1 MSEETQLGGL
11 PKENESE
18 LSLEDI
24 EKLFGDLL
32 EQMSAASKK
41 MTLLGK
47 RIREATA
54 TEDPIINMEELEQS
68 YHLLPVSQQPSW
80 FQYVVE
86 QSEIMLNQ
94 SKKFAPAVAQPPT
107 NTQHGHT

>member
-1 MSEETQLGGL
+1 MSEENQAGGL
-11 PKENESE
+11 PEPE

-24 EKLFGDLL
+24 EKLFGDFL

-54 TEDPIINMEELEQS
+54 TENPPPNLEALEQAYLS
-68 YHLLPVSQQPSW
+68 LPAPRPSW
-80 FQYVVE
+80 FEYLVE

-94 SKKFAPAVAQPPT
+94 SKKFAPTVAQPPT
-107 NTQHGHT
+107 NTQHGHTQ